1 MTTGA
6 LGSEQPR
13 IKSDARFPTD
23 LDPGGVGMI
32 GIHDDIRVAPAG
44 NDRGNDQQSRP
55 SALDP
60 VSAEGLGD

>member
-13 IKSDARFPTD
+13 IKSDARFRAD

-32 GIHDDIRVAPAG
+32 GIHDDIRIAPASDDG
-44 NDRGNDQQSRP
+44 GDDQKSRP

-60 VSAEGLGD
+60 LPAEGLGD